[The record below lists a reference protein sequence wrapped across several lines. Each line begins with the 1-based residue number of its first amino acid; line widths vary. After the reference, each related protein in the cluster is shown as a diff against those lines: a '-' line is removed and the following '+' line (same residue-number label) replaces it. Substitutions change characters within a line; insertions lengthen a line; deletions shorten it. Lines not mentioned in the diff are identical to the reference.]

1 MSELLTIE
9 NIGVTYGNIRALHD
23 VSMHVKEGNIVCLI
37 GANGA
42 GKSTLLKAIVGLE
55 PLVTGIISYKGT
67 VIGNSQNSNSNKRRL
82 IQLLNFRDKKKLH
95 HGPKS
100 LRTDEIASLGI
111 AMVPE
116 GRRVFAD
123 MTVEENLDMG
133 AFLVEDEAMIT
144 KKKKEMYD
152 FFPILGAR
160 RKQKTRS
167 LSGGEQQ
174 MMAIA
179 RALMAS
185 PKLLLLDEPGLGL
198 APLIIQ
204 DIFEKIAIIN
214 REENVT
220 VFLVEQNARMALKL
234 SDEGYVMEN
243 GVIVLSDTSQA
254 LLENEKVRAAYLGE

>member
-1 MSELLTIE
+1 MSELLTIDS
-9 NIGVTYGNIRALHD
+9 ISVSYGNIKALRE
-23 VSMHVKEGNIVCLI
+23 VSVRVEEGDIVCLI

-55 PLVTGIISYKGT
+55 PITTGSITYQGNVIAQAGSANEKKRFSFLRKG
-67 VIGNSQNSNSNKRRL
+67 GLSQN
-82 IQLLNFRDKKKLH
+82 
-95 HGPKS
+95 
-100 LRTDEIASLGI
+100 LRTDEIAGRGVAL
-111 AMVPE
+111 VPE

-133 AFLVEDEAMIT
+133 AFLVRDEQQIAR
-144 KKKKEMYD
+144 KKEEMYE

-179 RALMAS
+179 RALMSS
-185 PKLLLLDEPGLGL
+185 PRLLLLDEPGLGL

-220 VFLVEQNARMALKL
+220 VFLVEQNALMALRASKQ
-234 SDEGYVMEN
+234 GYVMEN
-243 GVIVLSDTSQA
+243 GRIVLDDLSSN
-254 LLENEKVRAAYLGE
+254 LLQNDKVKAAYLGE

>member
-1 MSELLTIE
+1 MSELLSIDS
-9 NIGVTYGNIRALHD
+9 ISVSYGNIKALRE
-23 VSMHVKEGNIVCLI
+23 VSVSVHEGQIVCLI

-55 PLVTGIISYKGT
+55 PITTGFITYKGKT
-67 VIGNSQNSNSNKRRL
+67 IAKAGAEDSAKR
-82 IQLLNFRDKKKLH
+82 FRFLPSRSH
-95 HGPKS
+95 ATGS
-100 LRTDEIASLGI
+100 LRTDEIAGLGV
-111 AMVPE
+111 ALVPE

-133 AFLVEDEAMIT
+133 AFLVRDDQKIA
-144 KKKKEMYD
+144 KKKEEMYD

-179 RALMAS
+179 RALMSS
-185 PKLLLLDEPGLGL
+185 PRLLLLDEPGLGL

-220 VFLVEQNARMALKL
+220 VFLVEQNALMALK
-234 SDEGYVMEN
+234 SSQQGYVMEN
-243 GVIVLSDTSQA
+243 GRIVLEDLSA
-254 LLENEKVRAAYLGE
+254 NLLANDKVRAAYLGE